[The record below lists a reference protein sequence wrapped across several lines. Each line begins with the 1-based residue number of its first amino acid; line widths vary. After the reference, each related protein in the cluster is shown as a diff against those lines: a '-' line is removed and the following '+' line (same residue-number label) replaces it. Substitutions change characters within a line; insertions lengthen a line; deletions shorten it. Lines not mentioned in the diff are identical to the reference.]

1 MPPRAQTGAQ
11 GSRGTGVGWHQ
22 ASGRDG
28 FTHHGPDCPPE
39 EGAGSG
45 PITNPVDSFPQ
56 TFAISLLTLDCAMAS
71 KKCERFIY
79 GGCDGN
85 KNNFKTLK
93 ECRQTCVEKPGTCP
107 SPWPG
112 ADRLCDVR
120 CHSDWE
126 CPGPQKCCPY
136 GCHVSCYDPI

>member
-1 MPPRAQTGAQ
+1 QPGLSLCMLPSAPPLPPRP
-11 GSRGTGVGWHQ
+11 HP
-22 ASGRDG
+22 D
-28 FTHHGPDCPPE
+28 THVPCST
-39 EGAGSG
+39 A
-45 PITNPVDSFPQ
+45 
-56 TFAISLLTLDCAMAS
+56 
-71 KKCERFIY
+71 
-79 GGCDGN
+79 
-85 KNNFKTLK
+85 
-93 ECRQTCVEKPGTCP
+93 EKPGTCP